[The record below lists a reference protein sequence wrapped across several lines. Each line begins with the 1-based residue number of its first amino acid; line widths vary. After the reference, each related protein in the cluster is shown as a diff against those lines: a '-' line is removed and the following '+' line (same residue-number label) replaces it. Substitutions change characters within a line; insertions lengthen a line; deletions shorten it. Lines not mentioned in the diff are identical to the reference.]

1 MPLTHDIGVRIPYP
15 LLKRTTEVVRFFL
28 LLYSSCSLWQQAG
41 DIVAYRIMWATGF
54 CASTSTA
61 PNYATLRGG
70 LLQTNIHSWW

>member
-15 LLKRTTEVVRFFL
+15 LLKRTTAVVRFFVIIL
-28 LLYSSCSLWQQAG
+28 ILQQAG
-41 DIVAYRIMWATGF
+41 DIVAYRIMWATCF

-70 LLQTNIHSWW
+70 LLQPNIHSWW